1 MRHHG
6 KICHIGRFCVR
17 FYIYRYTSARKY
29 MWILA
34 LWMRSLFGSDLKCI
48 NQTVSLWKRSII
60 WWVLGSLQGGS
71 QSERDRKQSV
81 LRVTVSEG
89 WDGFVSSED
98 IDMQAH
104 IYRQIDECTHT
115 RAHTLAH
122 STKRDPWC
130 SWPWI
135 SRLGWNNMRKGGRW
149 GWQSEGFGMKVHSG
163 TWGLCVLVK
172 YSRYIELMDR

>member
-6 KICHIGRFCVR
+6 KICHIGRFCVC
-17 FYIYRYTSARKY
+17 FYIYWYTSARKY
-29 MWILA
+29 MRILA
-34 LWMRSLFGSDLKCI
+34 VWMRSPFGSDLKCI

-104 IYRQIDECTHT
+104 IYRQTDRRMHT
-115 RAHTLAH
+115 RARTHWRTAQKEIPGAH
-122 STKRDPWC
+122 DLGSADWAEITWGEEVDGADSLKA
-130 SWPWI
+130 
-135 SRLGWNNMRKGGRW
+135 LGWRFTVGP
-149 GWQSEGFGMKVHSG
+149 EV
-163 TWGLCVLVK
+163 CVC
-172 YSRYIELMDR
+172 